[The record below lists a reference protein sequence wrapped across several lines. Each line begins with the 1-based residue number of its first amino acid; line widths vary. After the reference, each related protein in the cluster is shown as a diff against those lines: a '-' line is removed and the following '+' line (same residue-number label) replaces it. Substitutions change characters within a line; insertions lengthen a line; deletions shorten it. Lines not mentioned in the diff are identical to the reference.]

1 VAILTAVCILLA
13 ALVAVDLLLTVGI
26 LRRLRNGADGAPA
39 RPVATPAAGHRIDLS
54 LDRQAWPAGAESV
67 LGGTALVAM
76 VVLGCSTCER
86 LHRAIDELDYGVP
99 IPFVVLWQAEPEEIE
114 ATAGYLA
121 TWRGATPIIAPRAF
135 DELDSFGRPD
145 TYPVILVIENGRVLA
160 SGHRLH
166 DVTAAMYKAADRLD
180 AASRPH

>member
-1 VAILTAVCILLA
+1 MAVRTAVCILLSV
-13 ALVAVDLLLTVGI
+13 LVAVDLLLTVGI

-54 LDRQAWPAGAESV
+54 LDRDPWPDEAQSL

-99 IPFVVLWQAEPEEIE
+99 IPFVVLGQAEPEERE
-114 ATAGYLA
+114 ATAAYLA
-121 TWRGATPIIAPRAF
+121 TWRGATPLIAPRAF
-135 DELDSFGRPD
+135 DELDSLGRPD
-145 TYPVILVIENGRVLA
+145 TYPVIMVIENGRVTA

-166 DVTAAMYKAADRLD
+166 DVTAAMYLAADRID
-180 AASRPH
+180 AASRPR

>member
-1 VAILTAVCILLA
+1 MAVLTAVCVLLA
-13 ALVAVDLLLTVGI
+13 VLVAVDLLLTVGI

-39 RPVATPAAGHRIDLS
+39 RPAVTPPAGHRIDLS
-54 LDRQAWPAGAESV
+54 LDRQPWPAEAERL

-86 LHRAIDELDYGVP
+86 LHRAIDQLDYGVP
-99 IPFVVLWQAEPEEIE
+99 IPFVVLGQSEPEDRE
-114 ATAGYLA
+114 ATTAYLGG
-121 TWRGATPIIAPRAF
+121 WQGATPLLAPHAF

-145 TYPVILVIENGRVLA
+145 TYPVLLVLENGRVMA

-166 DVTAAMYKAADRLD
+166 DVTAAMYEAADRLN
-180 AASRPH
+180 AVSRPR